1 VEAEAASGLGC
12 VYQQDKTT
20 LVGGLWG
27 NISTL
32 EVNSGG
38 MEKMGA

>member
-1 VEAEAASGLGC
+1 MKFNTSK
-12 VYQQDKTT
+12 DKKT

-32 EVNSGG
+32 EANSGG